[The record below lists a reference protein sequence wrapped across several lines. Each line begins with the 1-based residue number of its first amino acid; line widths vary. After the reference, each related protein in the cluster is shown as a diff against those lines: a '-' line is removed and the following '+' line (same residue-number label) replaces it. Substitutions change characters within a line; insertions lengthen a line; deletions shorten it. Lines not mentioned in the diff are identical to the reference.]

1 MKIALLLI
9 CVLSL
14 NAQEEPSVLTQ
25 FTFFNQLP
33 TELRAKIVMHLCD
46 DIPFNS
52 FMSAYWG
59 VLPRVIPILKT
70 CKKYYL
76 NDKQFT
82 KELLMRVSAFS
93 RSNIFFV
100 GVNVPTP
107 ACKLFLSEYIQSE
120 GCPKKEL
127 YELGFMTLNLKHCRM
142 LDDIHTGSFKFKE
155 SL

>member
-14 NAQEEPSVLTQ
+14 NAHEEPSVLTQ
-25 FTFFNQLP
+25 FKFFNQLP

-46 DIPFNS
+46 DIPLNS

-59 VLPRVIPILKT
+59 VLPRVIPVLRT

-76 NDKQFT
+76 HDKQFT

-100 GVNVPTP
+100 GLNVPTP
-107 ACKLFLSEYIQSE
+107 ACKLFLSEYIESE

-127 YELGFMTLNLKHCRM
+127 YELGFLTLDLKQGRA
-142 LDDIHTGSFKFKE
+142 LNDIRNKRVQFRE